1 MSPSP
6 PGEVREDETRAL
18 GGFRSGGFLSAR
30 MFFFYLDESGNTGI
44 DLASTD
50 QPIHWLVTLGV
61 SPHALRTMEREMSE
75 LALSHFPARARL
87 PEFEFHGSHIFAG
100 RGECRGLSPARR
112 IALYG
117 ELVSQVGRH
126 GGRIFVRGIHKGGHA
141 SRAREKGYAPE
152 HPHKLAFRYLVER
165 LDEWLEEQQPDG
177 EARKKGT
184 SPVYGLVVADE
195 QKEVGREIMRS
206 FAHWRDRGTGPGYRA
221 RDIHYLLDTVHHVPS
236 KDSWL
241 IQLVDCVAYLRNRSS
256 RVFRESGPR
265 EEKWT
270 KSDREVVRL
279 WREHCRPHVESA
291 VVWPWRGRR
300 HGGEP
305 KLAGAGQGRPAAPN
319 PARQG

>member
-6 PGEVREDETRAL
+6 PGKPREIETRGL
-18 GGFRSGGFLSAR
+18 VRLRPGDSPSTR
-30 MFFFYLDESGNTGI
+30 MFFFYLDESGNTGS

-61 SPHALRTMEREMSE
+61 SPHAFRSMEREISE
-75 LALSHFPARARL
+75 IALSHFPDRARL
-87 PEFEFHGSHIFAG
+87 PEFEFHGGHIFAG
-100 RGECRGLSPARR
+100 RGECKGLSPARR

-126 GGRIFVRGIHKGGHA
+126 GGRLFVRGIHKAGHA
-141 SRAREKGYAPE
+141 RRATEKGYAPE

-165 LDEWLEEQQPDG
+165 LDEWLEGQQPDG
-177 EARKKGT
+177 EARKKGAL
-184 SPVYGLVVADE
+184 PVYGLVVADE

-221 RDIHYLLDTVHHVPS
+221 RDLRYLLDTVHHVPS
-236 KDSWL
+236 RSSWL
-241 IQLVDCVAYLRNRSS
+241 IQLVDCIAYLRNRCS
-256 RVFRESGPR
+256 RVLRESGPR
-265 EEKWT
+265 ERDWT

-291 VVWPWRGRR
+291 VVWPGKERR
-300 HGGEP
+300 HEGEP
-305 KLAGAGQGRPAAPN
+305 KPAA
-319 PARQG
+319 ARQGRG

>member
-1 MSPSP
+1 
-6 PGEVREDETRAL
+6 
-18 GGFRSGGFLSAR
+18 
-30 MFFFYLDESGNTGI
+30 MFFFYLDESGNTGT

-117 ELVSQVGRH
+117 ELVSHVGRH
-126 GGRIFVRGIHKGGHA
+126 GGRLFVRGIHKAGHA
-141 SRAREKGYAPE
+141 RRAKEKGYAPE

-165 LDEWLEEQQPDG
+165 LDEWLEDQQPDG
-177 EARKKGT
+177 EARKRGA

-221 RDIHYLLDTVHHVPS
+221 RDIRYLLDTVHHVPS

-241 IQLVDCVAYLRNRSS
+241 IQLVDCVAYLRNRCS

-265 EEKWT
+265 EEDWT
-270 KSDREVVRL
+270 KSNREVVRL

-291 VVWPWRGRR
+291 VVWPGKGRR
-300 HGGEP
+300 DGDEP
-305 KLAGAGQGRPAAPN
+305 KVAGVRQGRG
-319 PARQG
+319 ARLDFRRTG